1 MVEQKDLQKWEV
13 PGDKKV
19 AETDGPVT
27 PPALAPAGRDAAD
40 IGPEDPFDETV
51 HATPVDVELG
61 SGFSEGPLAMGR
73 PCCAHHVAEGDGG
86 VLDHLSLRVE
96 SRRSG
101 SHVRPP
107 HICLGQ

>member
-1 MVEQKDLQKWEV
+1 MGGPRGQEGCRDRRT
-13 PGDKKV
+13 GD
-19 AETDGPVT
+19 TTGLGSGWTGRGGYRTRGPV
-27 PPALAPAGRDAAD
+27 R
-40 IGPEDPFDETV
+40 DETV

-86 VLDHLSLRVE
+86 VLDHLPLRVE